1 MGKLIGIDTGFNYF
15 DNDLFQILQMRKK
28 SKLKTD
34 AFLFDNL
41 VIPGIKSF
49 LDSYYTQLG
58 NYPYV
63 FPEYI
68 KEYLSSY
75 FSDVQYLFDEGYI
88 VDTQFGTDELI
99 KNGLVIPDYTE
110 REPLYYF
117 DLRVQ
122 EGYLMNVTR
131 MLVVDQDYGNMIVQ
145 KSIQLYKNEN
155 NLNTYIPASPVWY
168 MNPLNKE
175 ESSIQTNYNNVIN
188 LIIDDISVPS
198 DELDWETILG
208 LRKDEKLMRS
218 LHKLRLWMK
227 KVSTQGLTNDF
238 LLEEYLDLKY
248 DYETYMKLVVK
259 HIKKGLFESLFTLTG
274 ETVENV
280 LKLKFGNLSK
290 LPFQYKHRQ
299 LQIEIEE
306 LKAPGKEIG
315 YIYQLN
321 SKFD

>member
-1 MGKLIGIDTGFNYF
+1 
-15 DNDLFQILQMRKK
+15 
-28 SKLKTD
+28 
-34 AFLFDNL
+34 
-41 VIPGIKSF
+41 
-49 LDSYYTQLG
+49 
-58 NYPYV
+58 
-63 FPEYI
+63 
-68 KEYLSSY
+68 
-75 FSDVQYLFDEGYI
+75 
-88 VDTQFGTDELI
+88 
-99 KNGLVIPDYTE
+99 
-110 REPLYYF
+110 
-117 DLRVQ
+117 
-122 EGYLMNVTR
+122 
-131 MLVVDQDYGNMIVQ
+131 
-145 KSIQLYKNEN
+145 
-155 NLNTYIPASPVWY
+155 
-168 MNPLNKE
+168 
-175 ESSIQTNYNNVIN
+175 
-188 LIIDDISVPS
+188 
-198 DELDWETILG
+198 
-208 LRKDEKLMRS
+208 MRS